1 MIRLNSFFKSFG
13 SRKILRGID
22 LEINS
27 GEIVTLIGNNGSGKT
42 TLLRSINTLD
52 FPDSYIL
59 AEVDGFDLEKYPE
72 EVRSRIGYLAHNPP
86 FYPELSGAENLK
98 LWLELNSIDDAEA
111 RARDFLGQVG
121 LVSFSDDL
129 SGNYSRGMI
138 QRLGFAMALSHSPT
152 TLLLDEPFTGLD
164 TEGTEI
170 ISNLL
175 KKAKD
180 NDCSILLVTHDKVT
194 YADRLVE
201 LVRGEIK

>member
-13 SRKILRGID
+13 SRKVLRGID
-22 LEINS
+22 LEVNS

-72 EVRSRIGYLAHNPP
+72 EVRSRTGYLAHNSP
-86 FYPELSGAENLK
+86 FYPELTGAENLK
-98 LWLELNSIDDAEA
+98 LWLELNSIDDADS
-111 RARDFLGQVG
+111 RSRDFLGQVG

-164 TEGTEI
+164 SEGIEI

-175 KKAKD
+175 LKAKD
-180 NDCSILLVTHDKVT
+180 DDCSILLVTHDKVT

>member
-1 MIRLNSFFKSFG
+1 MIKLNSFFKSFG
-13 SRKILRGID
+13 SRQILRGID

-27 GEIVTLIGNNGSGKT
+27 GEIVTLVGNNGCGKT

-72 EVRSRIGYLAHNPP
+72 EVRSRVGYLAHNPP
-86 FYPELSGAENLK
+86 FYPELTGVENLK
-98 LWLELNSIDDAEA
+98 LWLELNSIDNAES

-129 SGNYSRGMI
+129 SGNYSRGMV
-138 QRLGFAMALSHSPT
+138 QRLGFAMAISHSPT

-170 ISNLL
+170 ISDLL
-175 KKAKD
+175 KKAKE

-194 YADRLVE
+194 YADRNIE

>member
-13 SRKILRGID
+13 SRKVLRGID
-22 LEINS
+22 LEVNS

-72 EVRSRIGYLAHNPP
+72 EVRSRTGYLAHNPP
-86 FYPELSGAENLK
+86 FYPELTGAENLK
-98 LWLELNSIDDAEA
+98 LWLELNSIDDADS
-111 RARDFLGQVG
+111 RSRDFLGQVG

-164 TEGTEI
+164 AEGIEI

-175 KKAKD
+175 LKAKD
-180 NDCSILLVTHDKVT
+180 NDCSILLVTHDKVS

>member
-13 SRKILRGID
+13 SRKILRGIE

>member
-98 LWLELNSIDDAEA
+98 LWLELNSIDDAES

-129 SGNYSRGMI
+129 SGNYSRGMV
-138 QRLGFAMALSHSPT
+138 QRLGFAMAISHSPT

>member
-13 SRKILRGID
+13 SRKVLRGID
-22 LEINS
+22 LEVNS

-72 EVRSRIGYLAHNPP
+72 EVRSRTGYLAHNPP
-86 FYPELSGAENLK
+86 FYPELTGAENLK
-98 LWLELNSIDDAEA
+98 LWLELNSIDDADS
-111 RARDFLGQVG
+111 RSRDFLGQVG

-138 QRLGFAMALSHSPT
+138 QRLGFAMAISHSPT

-164 TEGTEI
+164 SEGIEI

-175 KKAKD
+175 LKAKD

>member
-1 MIRLNSFFKSFG
+1 MIKLNSFFKSFG
-13 SRKILRGID
+13 SKQILRGVD
-22 LEINS
+22 LEINL
-27 GEIVTLIGNNGSGKT
+27 GEIVTLVGNNGCGKT

-72 EVRSRIGYLAHNPP
+72 EVRSRVGYLAHNPP
-86 FYPELSGAENLK
+86 FYPELTGVENLK
-98 LWLELNSIDDAEA
+98 LWLELNSIDDAES

-129 SGNYSRGMI
+129 SGNYSRGMV
-138 QRLGFAMALSHSPT
+138 QRLGFAMAISHSPT

-170 ISNLL
+170 ISDLL
-175 KKAKD
+175 KKAKE

-194 YADRLVE
+194 YADRTVE

>member
-1 MIRLNSFFKSFG
+1 MIKLNSFFKSFG

-42 TLLRSINTLD
+42 TLLRCINTLD

-86 FYPELSGAENLK
+86 FYPELTGAENLK
-98 LWLELNSIDDAEA
+98 LWLELNSIDDADS
-111 RARDFLGQVG
+111 RSRDFLGQVG

-164 TEGTEI
+164 SEGIEI

-175 KKAKD
+175 LKAKD

-194 YADRLVE
+194 YADRVVE